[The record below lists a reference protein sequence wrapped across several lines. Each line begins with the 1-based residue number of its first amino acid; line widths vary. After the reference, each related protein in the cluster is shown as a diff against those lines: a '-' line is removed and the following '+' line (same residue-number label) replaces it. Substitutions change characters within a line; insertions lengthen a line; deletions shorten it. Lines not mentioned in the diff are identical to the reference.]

1 MKQMPITILLV
12 MRDGVLVPKTEL
24 GKYSLANYVKNVEE
38 GAIIQVTYEELSSD
52 GTYAQISKLQACTRE
67 LSKFLGY
74 THEEVKDIIKHKA
87 NLYSPEGDLKSF
99 ADCSKEEL
107 SLAIQAALELGEQVD
122 FPLQ

>member
-1 MKQMPITILLV
+1 MKQMPISILLE

-24 GKYSLANYVKNVEE
+24 GKYTLANYVKNIEE
-38 GAIIQVTYEELSSD
+38 GAVIQVTYEELSTD

-87 NLYSPEGDLKSF
+87 NLYSPEGELKSF

>member
-1 MKQMPITILLV
+1 MKQLPITILLE

-24 GKYSLANYVKNVEE
+24 GKHSLANYVKNIEE
-38 GAIIQVTYEELSSD
+38 GAVIQVTYEELSTD

-67 LSKFLGY
+67 LSKHLGY
-74 THEEVKDIIKHKA
+74 SHEEVKDIVKHKA
-87 NLYSPEGDLKSF
+87 DLYTPEGELKSF

-107 SLAIQAALELGEQVD
+107 SLAIQAALQLGEQVD

>member
-1 MKQMPITILLV
+1 MKQLPMTILLK
-12 MRDGVLVPKTEL
+12 MENGALVPKRDVD
-24 GKYSLANYVKNVEE
+24 KYTLRNYVMNVEE
-38 GAIIQVTYEELSSD
+38 GATIQVTYEEQSTD

-74 THEEVKDIIKHKA
+74 THEEVKDIVKHKA
-87 NLYSPEGDLKSF
+87 NLYSPEGDFKSF

>member
-1 MKQMPITILLV
+1 MKQMPMTILLK
-12 MRDGVLVPKTEL
+12 MENGTLVPKRDID
-24 GKYSLANYVKNVEE
+24 KYTLQNYVINVEE
-38 GAIIQVTYEELSSD
+38 GATIQVTYEEQSTD

-67 LSKFLGY
+67 LSKHLGY
-74 THEEVKDIIKHKA
+74 THEEVKDIVKHKA

-107 SLAIQAALELGEQVD
+107 SLAIQAALDLGEQVD

>member
-1 MKQMPITILLV
+1 MKQLPMTVLLK
-12 MRDGVLVPKTEL
+12 MENGILVPKRDID
-24 GKYSLANYVKNVEE
+24 KYTLQSYLKNVEE
-38 GAIIQVTYEELSSD
+38 GATIQVTYEEQSTD

-74 THEEVKDIIKHKA
+74 THEEVKDIVKHKA
-87 NLYSPEGDLKSF
+87 NLYSPEGDFKSF

-107 SLAIQAALELGEQVD
+107 SLAIQVALELGEQVD

>member
-38 GAIIQVTYEELSSD
+38 GATIQVTYEELSTD

-67 LSKFLGY
+67 LAKYLGY
-74 THEEVKDIIKHKA
+74 SHEEVKDMIKVKA
-87 NLYSPEGDLKSF
+87 GLYNSEGDIKSF

-107 SLAIQAALELGEQVD
+107 SLAIQSALDLGEQVD

>member
-1 MKQMPITILLV
+1 MKQMPISILLE

-24 GKYSLANYVKNVEE
+24 GKHTLANYLKNVEE
-38 GAIIQVTYEELSSD
+38 GTVIQVTYEELSTD

-67 LSKFLGY
+67 LSKHLGY
-74 THEEVKDIIKHKA
+74 SHEEVKDIVKHKA
-87 NLYSPEGDLKSF
+87 DLYTPEGELKSF

-107 SLAIQAALELGEQVD
+107 SLAIQAALQLGEQVD

>member
-1 MKQMPITILLV
+1 MKQLPMTILLKLEN
-12 MRDGVLVPKTEL
+12 GTLVPKRDID
-24 GKYSLANYVKNVEE
+24 KYALRTYTMNAEE
-38 GAIIQVTYEELSSD
+38 GAIIQVTYEELSTA

-67 LSKFLGY
+67 LSKHLGY
-74 THEEVKDIIKHKA
+74 SHEEVKDIVKHKA
-87 NLYSPEGDLKSF
+87 NLYNADGELKSF

>member
-1 MKQMPITILLV
+1 MKQMPISILLE

-24 GKYSLANYVKNVEE
+24 GKHSLANYLKNVEE
-38 GAIIQVTYEELSSD
+38 GTVIQVTYEELSTD

-67 LSKFLGY
+67 LSKHLGY
-74 THEEVKDIIKHKA
+74 SHEEVKDIVKHKA
-87 NLYSPEGDLKSF
+87 DLYTPEGELKSF

-107 SLAIQAALELGEQVD
+107 SLAIQAALDLGEQVD

>member
-1 MKQMPITILLV
+1 MKQMPMTILLK
-12 MRDGVLVPKTEL
+12 MENGTLVPKRDID
-24 GKYSLANYVKNVEE
+24 KYSLRNYVANVEE
-38 GAIIQVTYEELSSD
+38 GATIQVTYEEQSTD

-74 THEEVKDIIKHKA
+74 THEEVKDIVKHKA
-87 NLYSPEGDLKSF
+87 NLYSPEGDFKSF

>member
-1 MKQMPITILLV
+1 MKQMPISILLE
-12 MRDGVLVPKTEL
+12 MRDGTLVPKTEL
-24 GKYSLANYVKNVEE
+24 GKYSLANYVKNIEE
-38 GAIIQVTYEELSSD
+38 GAIIQVTYEELSTD

-87 NLYSPEGDLKSF
+87 NLYSPEGELKSF

>member
-1 MKQMPITILLV
+1 MKQLPITILLE
-12 MRDGVLVPKTEL
+12 MRDGTLVPKTEL
-24 GKYSLANYVKNVEE
+24 GKYSLANYVKNIEE
-38 GAIIQVTYEELSSD
+38 GAIIQVTYEELSTD

-87 NLYSPEGDLKSF
+87 NLYSPEGELKSF

>member
-1 MKQMPITILLV
+1 MKQLPITILLV

-38 GAIIQVTYEELSSD
+38 GAVIQVTYEELSTD

-87 NLYSPEGDLKSF
+87 NLYSPEGELKSF

-107 SLAIQAALELGEQVD
+107 SLAIQAALQLGEQVD

>member
-1 MKQMPITILLV
+1 MKQLPITILLE

-24 GKYSLANYVKNVEE
+24 GKYSLANYVKNIEE
-38 GAIIQVTYEELSSD
+38 GAVIQVTYEELSTD

-87 NLYSPEGDLKSF
+87 NLYSPEGELKSF

-107 SLAIQAALELGEQVD
+107 SLAIQAALQLGEQVD

>member
-1 MKQMPITILLV
+1 

-67 LSKFLGY
+67 LSKHLGY
-74 THEEVKDIIKHKA
+74 THEEVKDIVKHKA
-87 NLYSPEGDLKSF
+87 NLYSPEGEFKSF

-107 SLAIQAALELGEQVD
+107 SLAIQAALDLGEQVD

>member
-1 MKQMPITILLV
+1 MKQMPISILLE

-24 GKYSLANYVKNVEE
+24 GKYSLANYLKNVEE
-38 GAIIQVTYEELSSD
+38 GAVIQVTYEELSTD

-74 THEEVKDIIKHKA
+74 SHEEVKDIVKHKA
-87 NLYSPEGDLKSF
+87 DLYTPEGELKSF

-107 SLAIQAALELGEQVD
+107 SLAIQAALDLGEQVD